1 MPKKKIALI
10 NPKNPLREG
19 ASLGSLSLA
28 TNAAFI
34 PDNYDVVVVNQAS
47 GEKIPRDTKLAA
59 ITVNTVTARNAY
71 NLSEELRRAG
81 IPTVFGGVH
90 PSVQTEEA
98 RKYASAVVV
107 GEGETVWDQLL
118 DDFETGKL
126 EGKLYT
132 PGSFD
137 MAESRL
143 PRRELMGQPFM
154 NTLQTSRGCPLGCD
168 FCSVTNLYGSKY
180 KYKPLELV
188 EEELAPFKGRRVFL
202 VDDNFFGVGEASAQR
217 AKNLM
222 GLLKKAN
229 LKSWMGQTSINIANN
244 PEILGLARESGAAGF
259 YIGFESLSESFLDA
273 MSKRINLRQARKT
286 IAIGEYTEVEAAYA
300 GAVRTIQ
307 DHGIGVFGSF
317 IYGTDHDTNRSLDRL
332 RWFTGKSGMDTAYVK
347 PLTPLPGTNVYDDF
361 VREGKLFDD
370 TYWMQDNYPVFTFK
384 PKNLSAK
391 DLTRNAE
398 RFVGMYNLPNSLWG
412 AAKTLA
418 RTKNPEA
425 AFLSGISNWGNYAS
439 YTAFR
444 RENSDAIRDTLG
456 SH

>member
-154 NTLQTSRGCPLGCD
+154 NTLQTSRGCPLGCA
-168 FCSVTNLYGSKY
+168 FLLNLLIYLQLVIFVQLLIYMDLNINTSRLNWSKRNW
-180 KYKPLELV
+180 LRLR
-188 EEELAPFKGRRVFL
+188 G
-202 VDDNFFGVGEASAQR
+202 G
-217 AKNLM
+217 
-222 GLLKKAN
+222 
-229 LKSWMGQTSINIANN
+229 
-244 PEILGLARESGAAGF
+244 
-259 YIGFESLSESFLDA
+259 ESF
-273 MSKRINLRQARKT
+273 
-286 IAIGEYTEVEAAYA
+286 
-300 GAVRTIQ
+300 
-307 DHGIGVFGSF
+307 
-317 IYGTDHDTNRSLDRL
+317 
-332 RWFTGKSGMDTAYVK
+332 W
-347 PLTPLPGTNVYDDF
+347 
-361 VREGKLFDD
+361 
-370 TYWMQDNYPVFTFK
+370 
-384 PKNLSAK
+384 
-391 DLTRNAE
+391 
-398 RFVGMYNLPNSLWG
+398 
-412 AAKTLA
+412 
-418 RTKNPEA
+418 
-425 AFLSGISNWGNYAS
+425 
-439 YTAFR
+439 
-444 RENSDAIRDTLG
+444 
-456 SH
+456 